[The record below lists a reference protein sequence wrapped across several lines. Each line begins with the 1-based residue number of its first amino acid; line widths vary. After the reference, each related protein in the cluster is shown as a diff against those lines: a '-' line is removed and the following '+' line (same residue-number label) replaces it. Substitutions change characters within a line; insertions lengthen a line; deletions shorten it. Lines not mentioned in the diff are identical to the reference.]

1 MNRAFELGQ
10 ALLEARR
17 RKRPHVDIDHVGE
30 VGPLGRREIAS
41 RDRHQQISHHDRD
54 LIVRPAR
61 PVGRI
66 SAFALLKLHD
76 LSLSD
81 LARKYAL
88 RGRGLRARNKKPG
101 AVSRP
106 GGWRSFGEYAFLED
120 SRYTSQEG
128 SGVNLIVAA

>member
-1 MNRAFELGQ
+1 VNRAFELGQ

-66 SAFALLKLHD
+66 SAFAL
-76 LSLSD
+76 
-81 LARKYAL
+81 
-88 RGRGLRARNKKPG
+88 
-101 AVSRP
+101 
-106 GGWRSFGEYAFLED
+106 
-120 SRYTSQEG
+120 
-128 SGVNLIVAA
+128 